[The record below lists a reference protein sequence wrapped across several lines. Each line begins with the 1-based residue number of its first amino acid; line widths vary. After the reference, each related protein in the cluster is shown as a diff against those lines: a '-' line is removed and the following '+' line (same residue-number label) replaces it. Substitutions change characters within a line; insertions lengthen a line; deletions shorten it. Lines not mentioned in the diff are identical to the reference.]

1 MKPEARNNKTN
12 ATSEFDGDYCAWVR
26 RVAHQLRRGPHAG
39 LDFELIAEEFGSLAW
54 LEEERVRHELEGLL
68 MALVEVDT
76 PRTDCYCCRTYR
88 NAAIERRREV
98 LCAIEDSPS
107 LRNHLVD
114 LLEQAWRHTKYAADC
129 LKPELNLPEQC
140 PWTTEQVLDEA
151 FLPPRTEPA

>member
-1 MKPEARNNKTN
+1 MKPEARNDETS
-12 ATSEFDGDYCAWVR
+12 AASEFDGDYYAWVR
-26 RVAHQLRRGPHAG
+26 RVTHQLRRGPHAG

-76 PRTDCYCCRTYR
+76 PRTNCYCCRTYR

-98 LCAIEDSPS
+98 LWALDDSPS
-107 LRNHLVD
+107 LKNDLVD
-114 LLEQAWRHTKYAADC
+114 FLERAWRHTKYAADC
-129 LKPELNLPEQC
+129 LRPELNLPEQC